1 VLVCLP
7 RVECPCWLCL
17 ACDSIALQMSASYEA
32 FGDLEQTM
40 HATGGGLHF
49 SQVPH
54 LLKPALGLHLCLA
67 TRVVGWHT
75 HLEAQRSGKQQS

>member
-1 VLVCLP
+1 
-7 RVECPCWLCL
+7 
-17 ACDSIALQMSASYEA
+17 MSASYEA

-75 HLEAQRSGKQQS
+75 WKLKDLENSRASRVSCTSQLFAKFDEM